1 MASADVE
8 TLYKEIYS
16 ETVPKM
22 WTVGTSL
29 ANVLMKAEKIQGNT
43 RAFVLNQYM
52 APGGDFKGMTFDG
65 DSYAKGNNIVSKSPS
80 LSTIG
85 ISLAFNGTTLMKW
98 CSNKPK
104 IAVQDFM
111 DDMMA
116 GAVDVMKNW
125 VECLLNAQDNDGV
138 MAILSGVQNTTEYI
152 MNSADDPFGGYLLIE
167 GGRYDIIASAA
178 FPATTRVG
186 SPYRIL
192 PDGGLDKRLDPAI
205 VSFSIDGGTTASAI
219 TGFVA
224 EDRVVA
230 RGLADA
236 SINPLAYHING
247 AASGTWQNRSRT
259 LAANRS
265 SRIDGSS
272 GPLTSPLVDA
282 LLSDILKYKGQASAT
297 SGLQAYA
304 PLEQITNWKTSAQ
317 AVANIYVSGDGPS
330 VGDMYDRYAGKA
342 GTTTINNGKPIVSN
356 RANPTEFRL
365 IRVDDFL
372 WPYTGPK
379 EIEFEKN
386 EAGGIMHR
394 NYDGDGNM
402 ESSHSFYLQAK
413 LNLGAKAVDGM
424 GVIDTLSVP

>member
-8 TLYKEIYS
+8 SLYKEIYAD
-16 ETVPKM
+16 TVPKM
-22 WTVGTSL
+22 WTEGHALV
-29 ANVLMKAEKIQGNT
+29 NELMQAEKLKCNT
-43 RAFVLNQYM
+43 RAVILNQYM

-104 IAVQDFM
+104 IAVRDFM

-116 GAVDVMKNW
+116 GAVDVMKDW

-138 MAILSGVQNTTEYI
+138 LAILSGVQNTTEYI
-152 MNSADDPFGGYLLIE
+152 MNSVDDPFGGYLLIE
-167 GGRYDIIASAA
+167 GGRYEIIASAA
-178 FPATTRVG
+178 FPATTRANG
-186 SPYRIL
+186 PYRIL

-205 VSFSIDGGTTASAI
+205 VSFSQNGGTTAAAI
-219 TGFVA
+219 TGFTA

-230 RGLADA
+230 RSLADA
-236 SINPLAYHING
+236 SINPIAYHVNG

-265 SRIDGSS
+265 ARIDGGS
-272 GPLTSPLVDA
+272 GPLTPVLTDA
-282 LLSDILKYKGQASAT
+282 LLSDILKYKGSSTAI
-297 SGLQAYA
+297 SGLQAYTSF
-304 PLEQITNWKTSAQ
+304 EQITNWKTAAQ

-330 VGDMYDRYAGKA
+330 VGEAYDKWAGKA
-342 GTTTINNGKPIVSN
+342 GTTKINSGKPIVSN
-356 RANPTEFRL
+356 RANPTEFRF
-365 IRVDDFL
+365 IKKDSFI

-394 NYDGDGNM
+394 NHDGDGNM
-402 ESSHSFYLQAK
+402 EAGHSFYLQAK
-413 LNLGAKAVDGM
+413 LNLGAKQVDDM
-424 GVIDTLSVP
+424 GVIDTLVVP